1 MSLDKVHPLGMSEN
15 GSIFMTVNLVT
26 DEENKVV
33 RLEPPVEVVFE
44 GNGTNVA
51 ITQGA
56 LAARYSDEEL
66 AQIGEGSPAQGIKR
80 VIGDIAMN
88 GNLVHDATKPLH
100 PTQFDIQQMITLPE
114 LPEMLRVNTLKLR
127 A

>member
-1 MSLDKVHPLGMSEN
+1 MGLDKVHALGMSEN
-15 GSIFMTVNLVT
+15 GSTFMRVDSVT
-26 DEENKVV
+26 DENNNVV
-33 RLEPPVEVVFE
+33 RLEPPVDVVFE
-44 GNGTNVA
+44 GSSTNVA
-51 ITQGA
+51 VTQDS

-66 AQIGEGSPAQGIKR
+66 TQIGEGSSAQGINR

-100 PTQFDIQQMITLPE
+100 PTQIDVEPVTLSE
-114 LPEMLRVNTLKLR
+114 LAAYLRTNKLE